1 MLEVFFNINKTMMIT
16 VFTPTYNRGYVIEN
30 LYRSLCSQTLFDF
43 EWLIVDDGSIDAT
56 EDIIKDF
63 IAENKITIRY
73 FKQKNVG
80 KHIAINKGVKEA
92 RGDLFFIVDSD
103 DFLVETTIE
112 RLNFYYNQIKD
123 DVTFAGV
130 SGNRITFDGNRIGG
144 DVGYDVIDCSPLDL
158 RFKYHIKG
166 DMAEAFKTRVLREYP
181 FPVFA
186 NEKFC
191 PEAMVWNRLSSKYCL
206 RYFNEGIYRCEY
218 LPDGLTAKIVQLRM
232 QSPLA
237 SMLYYSELYHMS
249 IPFLQKLKAAIN
261 FWRFSFCSKES
272 FTYKIKQIGF
282 VSLFIYPLGLLFH
295 LKDSKK

>member
-1 MLEVFFNINKTMMIT
+1 M
-16 VFTPTYNRGYVIEN
+16 
-30 LYRSLCSQTLFDF
+30 
-43 EWLIVDDGSIDAT
+43 
-56 EDIIKDF
+56 
-63 IAENKITIRY
+63 
-73 FKQKNVG
+73 
-80 KHIAINKGVKEA
+80 
-92 RGDLFFIVDSD
+92 
-103 DFLVETTIE
+103 
-112 RLNFYYNQIKD
+112 
-123 DVTFAGV
+123 
-130 SGNRITFDGNRIGG
+130 
-144 DVGYDVIDCSPLDL
+144 GYDVIDCSPLDL

-191 PEAMVWNRLSSKYCL
+191 PEAMVWNRLSSKYRL

-261 FWRFSFCSKES
+261 FWRFSFCTKES